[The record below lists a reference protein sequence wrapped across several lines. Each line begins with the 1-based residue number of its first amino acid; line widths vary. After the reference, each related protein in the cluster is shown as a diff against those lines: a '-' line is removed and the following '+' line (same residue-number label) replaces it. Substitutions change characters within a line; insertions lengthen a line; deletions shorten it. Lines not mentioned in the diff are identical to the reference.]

1 VGGRWP
7 TVGSDWDFGLGRP
20 GPTWVLDR
28 WVTRERGVVVTGPD
42 PRELIDPIGPGQLQ
56 AAVLASMLGD
66 WAGRAGGDA
75 DVAWLRPRNYQAFAV
90 LTMCRNLYVLE
101 RGVLVSKPVA
111 AAWAARRLGSPWDAQ
126 VERALAWRA
135 DRRVDDRGLAGT
147 LQLVGHAVELARS
160 RGRA

>member
-1 VGGRWP
+1 
-7 TVGSDWDFGLGRP
+7 
-20 GPTWVLDR
+20 
-28 WVTRERGVVVTGPD
+28 
-42 PRELIDPIGPGQLQ
+42 
-56 AAVLASMLGD
+56 MLGD

-90 LTMCRNLYVLE
+90 LTVCRNLHVLE
-101 RGVLVSKPVA
+101 RGTLVSKPVA